1 MCKTN
6 SINIYLSK
14 RYMYVDEI
22 SDKHALFALIKG
34 APGPIVLKFGAEWCA
49 PCKQIDSY
57 VGNQFRKMPDN
68 VTCGMLDVD
77 DNFELYAFLKT
88 KRVVPS
94 IPTIVMYL
102 PGVAT
107 HVPEAVVIGTSISE
121 IDAFFTTVLQQA
133 AR

>member
-1 MCKTN
+1 
-6 SINIYLSK
+6 
-14 RYMYVDEI
+14 MYVDEI

-49 PCKQIDSY
+49 PCKQIDPY
-57 VGNQFRKMPDN
+57 VSEWFRKMPDN

-107 HVPEAVVIGTSISE
+107 HVPEEVVIGTTISD
-121 IDAFFTTVLQQA
+121 IDALFTTVL
-133 AR
+133 RKIGR